1 MGKTLSVI
9 SNGSFLSLFVL
20 NTLNNQKLLFTCVY
34 VCMHEFMY
42 VYTKIWFIPN
52 AAQDI
57 LSITLHILQPRTG
70 LFTLK
75 YNK

>member
-1 MGKTLSVI
+1 
-9 SNGSFLSLFVL
+9 
-20 NTLNNQKLLFTCVY
+20 
-34 VCMHEFMY
+34 MHVFMY
-42 VYTKIWFIPN
+42 VYTKIGFLPN
-52 AAQDI
+52 AAQYI